1 MYTDDNGI
9 VRFEAL
15 DNIAP
20 LQVNL
25 NAALE
30 SVSDSL
36 DSTARIFVVANAAER
51 DALGVERPQRPLYA
65 HRLDTGN
72 LERNTGNQWEIVVQG
87 PIGWDYLPARIA
99 SGRVDIAVP
108 SGQTVA
114 STLVSF
120 PAGRFTSTPN
130 VALATRSTASTLI
143 NYSVSGISTVA
154 CTINVH
160 RTSTA
165 TTIVEWVAVQA

>member
-1 MYTDDNGI
+1 VYTDDNGI
-9 VRFEAL
+9 VRFESL

-20 LQVNL
+20 LQVGL
-25 NAALE
+25 NAAME
-30 SVSDSL
+30 SISGAL
-36 DSTARIFVVANAAER
+36 DSNVRIWPVADANER
-51 DALGVERPQRPLYA
+51 NQLAIERPQRPLYA

-108 SGQTVA
+108 SGQTQA
-114 STLVSF
+114 STTVTF
-120 PAGRFTSTPN
+120 PAGRFTAEPN
-130 VALATRSTASTLI
+130 VALGTRSTASTLI
-143 NYSVSGISTVA
+143 NYGFSGVSATSM
-154 CTINVH
+154 TITVH

-165 TTIVEWVAVQA
+165 VTIVEWVAVQA